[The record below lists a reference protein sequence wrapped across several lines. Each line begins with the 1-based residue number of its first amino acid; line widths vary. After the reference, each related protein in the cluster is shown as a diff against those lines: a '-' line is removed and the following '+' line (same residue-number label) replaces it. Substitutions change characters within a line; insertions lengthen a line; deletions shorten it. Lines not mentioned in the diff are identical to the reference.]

1 MTIPA
6 EIVELWQQ
14 HSSSAFPKGYAR
26 TEVKGFDLPLLDA
39 EITGSVRMY
48 IHSDGVLDSR
58 QVKILR
64 DRLIDLNTAVF
75 LLDSENLVYFDRLR
89 QLANLV
95 LQEVD
100 R

>member
-14 HSSSAFPKGYAR
+14 HSSSAFPKGYAVS
-26 TEVKGFDLPLLDA
+26 EIKGFDLPLLDA

-48 IHSDGVLDSR
+48 IHNDGAIDVR
-58 QVKILR
+58 QVRILR
-64 DRLIDLNTAVF
+64 DRLIDLNTAV
-75 LLDSENLVYFDRLR
+75 LVLDSENLVYFDRLR
-89 QLANLV
+89 KLANLV